1 MKNRHC
7 RDKMVVFMLSM
18 IFVMGM
24 AACSFDTNGGT
35 DLGPATTAEG
45 SQETAV
51 PKPESPTPP
60 ETAAP
65 QPEAGKTET
74 PETTAPGDKGNEYS
88 DAAEISE
95 GDPIVGT
102 VDKFE
107 DNIIVIKDADDPDLV
122 YYFSTKNAQVTEG
135 DSPIA
140 AGDVVEITYR
150 GVMGDEEHPGV
161 AVKVVRQ

>member
-18 IFVMGM
+18 IH
-24 AACSFDTNGGT
+24 
-35 DLGPATTAEG
+35 
-45 SQETAV
+45 
-51 PKPESPTPP
+51 
-60 ETAAP
+60 
-65 QPEAGKTET
+65 
-74 PETTAPGDKGNEYS
+74 
-88 DAAEISE
+88 
-95 GDPIVGT
+95 
-102 VDKFE
+102 
-107 DNIIVIKDADDPDLV
+107 
-122 YYFSTKNAQVTEG
+122 FSTKNAQVTEG